1 VARYLLHVVSKP
13 FSGHDPAFN
22 DWYNKVHLSDV
33 LAVAGFTAASRF
45 SALPMA
51 PSDAPRDEYL
61 AMYELETDDPHA
73 TLARLN
79 EAAASMQ
86 ISPALD
92 MSSVRMELF
101 QQITPRM
108 EPKA

>member
-1 VARYLLHVVSKP
+1 MARYLLHLVSKP
-13 FSGHDPAFN
+13 LPGQDAAFN
-22 DWYNKVHLSDV
+22 DWYNNVHLADV
-33 LAVAGFTAASRF
+33 IALTGFIAGARF

-51 PSDAPRDEYL
+51 PGAPSRDKYL
-61 AMYELETDDPHA
+61 AVYELETDDPHA

-79 EAAASMQ
+79 EAAVSME